1 MRGSECHIVQ
11 TPQGGYSTQA
21 TLGNTPVSLLLLSD
35 SRGCRVVL
43 QKRKRTPSKDNGLLF
58 QYGDKFSFPERKIF
72 LENKIIFKKQVEKT
86 RGLLG
91 PCVTVDPPGGWRF
104 SIWS

>member
-1 MRGSECHIVQ
+1 MRGSECHIVE
-11 TPQGGYSTQA
+11 TPQGGYSTPA

-58 QYGDKFSFPERKIF
+58 HYGEMFSFQK
-72 LENKIIFKKQVEKT
+72 EKY
-86 RGLLG
+86 
-91 PCVTVDPPGGWRF
+91 F
-104 SIWS
+104 

>member
-58 QYGDKFSFPERKIF
+58 EYRMCFLFRK
-72 LENKIIFKKQVEKT
+72 EKY
-86 RGLLG
+86 
-91 PCVTVDPPGGWRF
+91 F
-104 SIWS
+104 